1 MNSRKDSKEIAQQRL
16 MFEKH
21 LASIEYSV
29 PLRSRAMRAYLDNLR
44 YEYPESQR
52 LWEAWLACAK
62 ANQNI

>member
-1 MNSRKDSKEIAQQRL
+1 MNSRKDPKEIAKQRL

-21 LASIEYSV
+21 LASIEYGV
-29 PLRSRAMRAYLDNLR
+29 PFRSRAMRDYLDNLR
-44 YEYPESQR
+44 YVYPEIQR